1 VRRRL
6 LVAMVGLVT
15 VVLVAHDVPL
25 AQHLRAI
32 ERDRLA
38 TATERD
44 AFTLGSRI
52 SPVIAGGDRSSA
64 TADVADELAFAP
76 EVADGTV
83 VVVDRD
89 GYLVASTGSGDVPGD
104 DYTGRPEIAAALLGR
119 VSAGARASA
128 TLGEDLVYVAV
139 PVLSGDEVI
148 GVIRISYPQSVLDA
162 RVNGRLGGLLVAA
175 LVSVAMAVVVAL
187 LFARS
192 VSRPLED
199 LRSATDAFAA
209 GDFSAEAAPGGPVET
224 RRLARSFNG
233 MAAMIGRLVER
244 QRRFAGDASHQ
255 LRTPLTALRLRL
267 EQASDGLEGVE
278 GPARDH
284 VDAALAEVDRLNHL
298 VGLLLRLARA
308 EGEVLE
314 RAPVDLSALVRE
326 RVEQWRY
333 LAAERGV
340 SIDLVAPLPVV
351 AEASE
356 LAVNEIVDNYL
367 GNAVSAS
374 PDGSVVDVMVER
386 GGGSGTVVVRDR
398 GPGMPPEERERAF
411 ERHWRSADSVRR
423 GSGSGLGLAIVAQ
436 LAAASGANVEL
447 REAPTGGIDAVLSVL
462 LDGG

>member
-1 VRRRL
+1 
-6 LVAMVGLVT
+6 MVGLVT

-52 SPVIAGGDRSSA
+52 SQIIAVGDRSA
-64 TADVADELAFAP
+64 AAAAGVADELATSP
-76 EVADGTV
+76 EAVDGTV

-89 GYLVASTGSGDVPGD
+89 GYLVASTASGDVRGA

-119 VSAGARASA
+119 VSAGARAST

-224 RRLARSFNG
+224 RRLARSFND

-278 GPARDH
+278 GTARDH

-298 VGLLLRLARA
+298 VGQLLRLARA
-308 EGEVLE
+308 EGEILE
-314 RAPVDLSALVRE
+314 RAPVDLSARVQE

-333 LAAERGV
+333 LAAERGI

-351 AEASE
+351 AVASE

-374 PDGSVVDVMVER
+374 PDGSVVDVLVER
-386 GGGSGTVVVRDR
+386 SGGFGTVVVRDR

-411 ERHWRSADSVRR
+411 ERHWRSNDSVRR

-436 LAAASGANVEL
+436 LATASGASVEL
-447 REAPTGGIDAVLSVL
+447 REAPTGGIDAVLSVPMR
-462 LDGG
+462 DDRRD

>member
-1 VRRRL
+1 
-6 LVAMVGLVT
+6 MVGLVA

-25 AQHLRAI
+25 AQHLREI

-38 TATERD
+38 TATERN
-44 AFTLGSRI
+44 AFTIGSRI
-52 SPVIAGGDRSSA
+52 SPLIAGGDRSA
-64 TADVADELAFAP
+64 AVADVAEELAFAP
-76 EVADGTV
+76 EAADGTA
-83 VVVDRD
+83 VVVDGD
-89 GYLVASTGSGDVPGD
+89 GYLVASTSPGDVPGD

-119 VSAGARASA
+119 VSAGTRASA

-139 PVLSGDEVI
+139 PVLSGDDVI
-148 GVIRISYPQSVLDA
+148 GVVRITYPQSVIDA
-162 RVNGRLGGLLVAA
+162 RVNGRLRGLIVAA

-192 VSRPLED
+192 VSRPLEE
-199 LRSATDAFAA
+199 LRRATGAFAA
-209 GDFSAEAAPGGPVET
+209 GDFSAEAVPGGPVET
-224 RRLARSFNG
+224 RRLAQSFNE

-267 EQASDGLEGVE
+267 EQASDGLEGSE
-278 GPARDH
+278 GAAQDH

-298 VGLLLRLARA
+298 VGQLLRLARA
-308 EGEVLE
+308 EGEILE
-314 RAPVDLSALVRE
+314 RASVDLSALVRD

-340 SIDLVAPLPVV
+340 SIDLAAPLPVV
-351 AEASE
+351 AVASE

-374 PDGSVVDVMVER
+374 PDGSAVDVLVER
-386 GGGSGTVVVRDR
+386 RGGAGTVVVRDR
-398 GPGMPPEERERAF
+398 GTGMPPEERERAF

-436 LAAASGANVEL
+436 LAAASGASVEL
-447 REAPTGGIDAVLSVL
+447 REATTGGIDAVLSVPL
-462 LDGG
+462 GDDPRC